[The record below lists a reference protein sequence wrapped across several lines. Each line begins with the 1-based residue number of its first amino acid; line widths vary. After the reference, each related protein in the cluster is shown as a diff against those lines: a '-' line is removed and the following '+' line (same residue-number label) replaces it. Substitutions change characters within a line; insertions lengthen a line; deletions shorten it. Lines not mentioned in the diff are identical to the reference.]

1 MAKEGKKKKN
11 KKLREEIFNRML
23 QLATSGFG
31 LVSALAWN
39 DLIKDFISTTIKPI
53 VGDSSN
59 LISKLIYAVIVTVFA
74 VVVTYNLARL
84 SKKED

>member
-1 MAKEGKKKKN
+1 MAKKSAKKN
-11 KKLREEIFNRML
+11 KKLRVEIFDRML

-39 DLIKDFISTTIKPI
+39 DLIKETINKFIKPLF
-53 VGDSSN
+53 GESSN
-59 LISKLIYAVIVTVFA
+59 ILSLFIYAVIVTVLA

-84 SKKED
+84 SKKD